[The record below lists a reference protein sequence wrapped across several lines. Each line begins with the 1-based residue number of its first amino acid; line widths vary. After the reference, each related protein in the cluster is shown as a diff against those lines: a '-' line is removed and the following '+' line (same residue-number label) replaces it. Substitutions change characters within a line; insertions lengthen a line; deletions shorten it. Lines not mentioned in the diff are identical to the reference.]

1 MNKEVIISVQ
11 ELETGYTI
19 EITKS
24 RRTLLYPV
32 VKIMY
37 NEKVQ
42 ETEYIV
48 ENSPDDIVTGKVFL
62 EVRDNLESKE
72 AETYLEIAQLVH
84 IQKLRNIKEEIER
97 YISEIFTL

>member
-1 MNKEVIISVQ
+1 MSKEVIISVSDTN
-11 ELETGYTI
+11 EGYII

-24 RRTLLYPV
+24 RQAFVYPV
-32 VKIMY
+32 AKILY

-42 ETEYIV
+42 KTEYII
-48 ENSPDDIVTGKVFL
+48 ENSPEDTTTGSVFL
-62 EVRDNLESKE
+62 EVRDQLESQE

-97 YISEIFTL
+97 YISEIFSL